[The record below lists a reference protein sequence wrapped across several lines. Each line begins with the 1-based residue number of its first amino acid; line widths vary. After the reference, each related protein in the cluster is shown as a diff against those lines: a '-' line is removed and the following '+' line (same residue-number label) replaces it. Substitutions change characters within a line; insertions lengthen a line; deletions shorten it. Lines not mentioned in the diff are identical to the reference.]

1 VGSALQQQADARAP
15 LDAAAQGYQFGSVQP
30 MLDEQSCSPTEGSG
44 RAAQR
49 HQRGSGASGASDA
62 ADLGGGGG
70 LWQPGEGRDLPNG
83 SGRQSGSTP
92 QAQHAG
98 VLGVLTPGDEALREP
113 FQNDELYHEQQDVV
127 CTQQPPPLVP
137 ALSCGAQQQSIFD
150 GAFSDDSRSC
160 QLSPSV

>member
-1 VGSALQQQADARAP
+1 MQQQAEARAP
-15 LDAAAQGYQFGSVQP
+15 LDAAAQGYHFGSVQP
-30 MLDEQSCSPTEGSG
+30 LLDEQSCNPTEDGG

-49 HQRGSGASGASDA
+49 HQHAGGGSGASDA

-70 LWQPGEGRDLPNG
+70 LRQSGEGRDLPNG
-83 SGRQSGSTP
+83 SGWQSGSTP

-98 VLGVLTPGDEALREP
+98 VLGVLTPGDEALSEP

-127 CTQQPPPLVP
+127 CTQQPPPLAP
-137 ALSCGAQQQSIFD
+137 ALSCGAQQQSMFD

-160 QLSPSV
+160 PLSPSV